1 MSTVRAR
8 VVPEWIVRSWAL
20 KVGLAIAAVLLVVAG
35 IGVVTYVQTSE
46 QLSRDTQ
53 NRMQT
58 AAETEA
64 TNLAEWV
71 AATERQALV
80 IAQSAAVQSDD
91 PDEVSS
97 YLSHTV
103 EGEVAADEVVAIN
116 YLDTASGQ
124 IRASSTETLVGDRP
138 ADVGAPSTD
147 LVADL
152 GDEDVVVSAPFET
165 SETES
170 PLIAVV
176 AAVPEHPD
184 RAIVLWIDLAT
195 RSEELPRPVRDS
207 FTKVVDSNGV
217 TVLSHR
223 TQQIHTQNMGGPGV
237 DSMAVE
243 RGLQGGTGY
252 MEMPMMGTTMTM
264 GFAPVEGTDWVLMT
278 HSPKST
284 MFALQ
289 QEISRNLL
297 FILGAALV
305 GFGLVAGYVARD
317 TTRTLDRLTTKARA
331 LDDGDLDVDLDSRR
345 RDEFG
350 RLFGAF
356 ASMRDSIRTSIQEAE
371 SARER
376 AEAEREQSAAL
387 VDHLE
392 TKADSFSDDMERA
405 AAGDLGVRLS
415 PESESAAMTQ
425 IAEAFNEMV
434 AELEQ
439 TVDRIQ
445 RFAGDVATASEE
457 VTASTEE
464 VKSAGEKVSESIQ
477 EVSAGAEEQ
486 QQQLESVSAQME
498 QLSGSIEE
506 VASSADEVAAT
517 AERAAELGADGRES
531 AARAS
536 DTMDTIEAST
546 AASVEEVES
555 LAADID
561 EVGEIVDLISGIAD
575 ETNML
580 ALNASIEASRAGEA
594 GQGFAVVAE
603 EVKSLAQEA
612 TEATAQIESRI
623 EGIQSAA
630 EEAVDDLQRTNEHVS
645 TGAETIEAAIDDL
658 DGLAER
664 VEEANAGVQEIDAVT
679 DDQANSTEEAASQV
693 DSVAQV
699 AEESTQAAENVSA
712 AAEEQASSL
721 TEVAEN
727 AKSLAGRADELRR
740 HLESFTVSAPGDDE
754 AKGEEPTDSATAAAD
769 GGRPDGD

>member
-1 MSTVRAR
+1 
-8 VVPEWIVRSWAL
+8 
-20 KVGLAIAAVLLVVAG
+20 
-35 IGVVTYVQTSE
+35 
-46 QLSRDTQ
+46 
-53 NRMQT
+53 
-58 AAETEA
+58 
-64 TNLAEWV
+64 
-71 AATERQALV
+71 
-80 IAQSAAVQSDD
+80 
-91 PDEVSS
+91 
-97 YLSHTV
+97 YLGQTV
-103 EGEVAADEVVAIN
+103 EEGVAADEVVAIN
-116 YLDTASGQ
+116 YLDTESGQ
-124 IRASSTETLVGDRP
+124 IRASSNTALTGERP
-138 ADVGAPSTD
+138 TDLGAPSVALATD
-147 LVADL
+147 LDE
-152 GDEDVVVSAPFET
+152 EDVVVSTPFATPE
-165 SETES
+165 SEN
-170 PLIAVV
+170 PLVAVV
-176 AAVPEHPD
+176 AGVPEHPD
-184 RAIVLWIDLAT
+184 RAIVLWIDLAS
-195 RSEELPRPVRDS
+195 RSEELSRPVRDS

-223 TQQIHTQNMGGPGV
+223 TEQIHNQNMGEAGV

-243 RGLQGGTGY
+243 RGLQGQAGY

-289 QEISRNLL
+289 QDISRNLL

-317 TTRTLDRLTTKARA
+317 TTRTLDRLTSKARA
-331 LDDGDLDVDLDSRR
+331 LEDGDLDVDLDSGR

-356 ASMRDSIRTSIQEAE
+356 ASMRDSIRTSIEEAE

-376 AEAEREQSAAL
+376 AEAERERSAEL

-392 TKADSFSDDMERA
+392 AKADSFSDDMERA

-434 AELEQ
+434 AELEL

-445 RFAGDVATASEE
+445 RFAEDVATASEE

-464 VKSAGEKVSESIQ
+464 VKTASEQVSESIQ

-517 AERAAELGADGRES
+517 AQRAAELGADGRES

-536 DTMDTIEAST
+536 ETMDTIETST

-603 EVKSLAQEA
+603 EVKALAQEA

-623 EGIQSAA
+623 DGIQSAA
-630 EEAVDDLQRTNEHVS
+630 EEAVTDLQRTNEHVS
-645 TGAETIEAAIDDL
+645 AGAETIEAAIDDL

-664 VEEANAGVQEIDAVT
+664 VEEANAGVQQIDAVT
-679 DDQANSTEEAASQV
+679 DDQADSTEEAASQV
-693 DSVAQV
+693 DSIAQL
-699 AEESTQAAENVSA
+699 AEESTQSAENVSA

-740 HLESFTVSAPGDDE
+740 NLESFTVDVGDDE
-754 AKGEEPTDSATAAAD
+754 DASDGSVGSATAAAD
-769 GGRPDGD
+769 GGRPEGD

>member
-1 MSTVRAR
+1 M
-8 VVPEWIVRSWAL
+8 
-20 KVGLAIAAVLLVVAG
+20 AAVLLVVAG
-35 IGVVTYVQTSE
+35 IGVATYVQTSE
-46 QLSRDTQ
+46 QLSQDTQ
-53 NRMQT
+53 NRMQL

-64 TNLAEWV
+64 TSLSEWV
-71 AATERQALV
+71 AATERQAQV
-80 IAQSAAVQSDD
+80 TARSSAVQSDD
-91 PDEVSS
+91 PEEVSRF
-97 YLSHTV
+97 LGNAV
-103 EGEVAADEVVAIN
+103 EGGAAADEVVAIN
-116 YLDTASGQ
+116 YLDSASGR
-124 IRASSTETLVGDRP
+124 IRASSSAALAGERP
-138 ADVGAPSTD
+138 SDLGAPS
-147 LVADL
+147 ADL
-152 GDEDVVVSAPFET
+152 ASDLGEGSVVVSQPFATPE
-165 SETES
+165 SES
-170 PLIAVV
+170 PIVAVV
-176 AAVPEHPD
+176 ANVPNHPD
-184 RAIVLWIDLAT
+184 RALVLWIDLAS

-207 FTKVVDSNGV
+207 FTKVVDSDGV

-223 TQQIHTQNMGGPGV
+223 TGQIHTQNMGGPGV

-243 RGLQGGTGY
+243 RGLQGEAGY

-289 QEISRNLL
+289 RDISRNLL
-297 FILGAALV
+297 FILGTALV

-317 TTRTLDRLTTKARA
+317 TTRTLDRLTSKARA
-331 LDDGDLDVDLDSRR
+331 LEDGDLDVDLASGR

-356 ASMRDSIRTSIQEAE
+356 ASMRDSIRASIDEAE

-392 TKADSFSDDMERA
+392 SKADAFSDDMERA

-434 AELEQ
+434 AELEL

-445 RFAGDVATASEE
+445 RFAEDVATASEE

-464 VKSAGEKVSESIQ
+464 VKTASEQVSESIQ

-517 AERAAELGADGRES
+517 AERAAELGAEGRES

-546 AASVEEVES
+546 AASVDEVES

-594 GQGFAVVAE
+594 GKGFAVVAD
-603 EVKSLAQEA
+603 EVKSLAQET

-623 EGIQSAA
+623 DGIQSAA
-630 EEAVDDLQRTNEHVS
+630 DEAVADLQRTNEHVS

-679 DDQANSTEEAASQV
+679 DDQAGSTEEAASQV
-693 DSVAQV
+693 DSVAQL
-699 AEESTQAAENVSA
+699 AEESTRAAENVSA

-740 HLESFTVSAPGDDE
+740 HLESFSVDRGGDAGTDDAPAGSA
-754 AKGEEPTDSATAAAD
+754 AAAAD
-769 GGRPDGD
+769 GGSHDGD